1 MKINLKNV
9 ENALKRDEMRN
20 LRGGS
25 SCQIQEKLCYPERCP
40 NTGTGTNGY
49 PNNSCCGLSTLCI
62 PYPANPAVGRC
73 CAFYY

>member
-25 SCQIQEKLCYPERCP
+25 SCQITTTLCYPARCP
-40 NTGTGTNGY
+40 NTGTGPNGY
-49 PNNSCCGLSTLCI
+49 PNSCCGLSTTCV
-62 PYPANPAVGRC
+62 PYSQNPELGRC
-73 CAFYY
+73 CNFYY